1 MTSSSVAVNLQVCR
15 HKVAAVAIA
24 VTSCLGNNSTYRV
37 NVSMTTIMY
46 LNPISKGK
54 GSIVSI
60 EMRVI
65 GFSVESTNRDA
76 RIVLCRA
83 SIFGRLDNS
92 VRAAAHHVVDLA
104 S

>member
-1 MTSSSVAVNLQVCR
+1 MMNIT
-15 HKVAAVAIA
+15 
-24 VTSCLGNNSTYRV
+24 
-37 NVSMTTIMY
+37 Y

-76 RIVLCRA
+76 CIVLCRA

-92 VRAAAHHVVDLA
+92 VRTATHHAVHLA
-104 S
+104 R